1 MATIEEFHKLDIRV
15 GKVIS
20 VERVV
25 GAKKPAYKMKI
36 DFGKLGIKNSS
47 AQLTGLY
54 SKEDLLGRQVV
65 AVVNFPPRQ
74 IANFV
79 SEVLILGAI
88 SDKRDTILLVPE
100 RDAEPGDKI
109 A

>member
-1 MATIEEFHKLDIRV
+1 MATIEDFHKLDIRI
-15 GKVIS
+15 GKVIG
-20 VERVV
+20 VEDFTE
-25 GAKKPAYKMKI
+25 AKKPAYKLKI

-79 SEVLILGAI
+79 SEVLVLGAI
-88 SDKRDTILLVPE
+88 SDNRDTILLVPE
-100 RDAEPGDKI
+100 RDAELGDKI
-109 A
+109 V

>member
-1 MATIEEFHKLDIRV
+1 MATIEDFHKLDIRV

-20 VERVV
+20 VEKFA
-25 GAKKPAYKMKI
+25 GANKPAYKMKI

-54 SKEDLLGRQVV
+54 SEKELLDRQVV

-79 SEVLILGAI
+79 SEVLVLGAI
-88 SDKRDTILLVPE
+88 SEKRDTILLVPE
-100 RDAEPGDKI
+100 RDAELGDRI